1 VDILLVLIMKNEKQ
15 IIAGAIVAAIIVMA
29 VVVFPFWNLIPKEV
43 TEKVKVVA
51 VDDSGCTAETF
62 DKFIVKIGQC
72 NAKPGDNIT
81 ASFDGKIRDR
91 EKPFTP

>member
-1 VDILLVLIMKNEKQ
+1 MKNEKQ
-15 IIAGAIVAAIIVMA
+15 IVAGAIAAAIIVMA
-29 VVVFPFWNLIPKEV
+29 VAVFPFWNLIPNKV
-43 TEKVKVVA
+43 TEAVRVVS
-51 VDDSGCTAETF
+51 VGGSSCIAETHDGF
-62 DKFIVKIGQC
+62 NVNIGPC

>member
-1 VDILLVLIMKNEKQ
+1 MKNEKQ
-15 IIAGAIVAAIIVMA
+15 IIAGAIAAAIIVMA
-29 VVVFPFWNLIPKEV
+29 VAVFPVWNLIPKEV

-51 VDDSGCTAETF
+51 VDESGCTAETF
-62 DKFIVKIGQC
+62 DGFIVKIGHC
-72 NAKPGDNIT
+72 NAQPGDNIT

>member
-1 VDILLVLIMKNEKQ
+1 MKNEKPL
-15 IIAGAIVAAIIVMA
+15 IAGAVAAAIIVMA
-29 VVVFPFWNLIPKEV
+29 VAVFPFWNLIPNKV
-43 TEKVKVVA
+43 TEVVKVVQ
-51 VDDSGCTAETF
+51 VSQSSCTAETHDGF
-62 DKFIVKIGQC
+62 DVNIGPC

>member
-15 IIAGAIVAAIIVMA
+15 IVAGAIAAAIIVMA

-51 VDDSGCTAETF
+51 VDESGCTAETHDGF
-62 DKFIVKIGQC
+62 DVKIGHC

-91 EKPFTP
+91 QKPFTP